1 MEVESTSAAATVVF
15 CEREP
20 RAAAR
25 SSLHLCTICM
35 PASHSIRAQPP
46 HLKRPT
52 GKMMSPEARCHAS
65 QKDLA
70 YGQNTK
76 APGPDATHPK
86 KTYVWAKY

>member
-65 QKDLA
+65 QKDLCMGKILRSQ
-70 YGQNTK
+70 GQMPHIRKDNGHK
-76 APGPDATHPK
+76 
-86 KTYVWAKY
+86 